1 MEERRTSEHARH
13 TLPKPAKSDPFSRTV
28 EPTSW
33 QTAQPTE
40 RPRDRHRPSAVVG
53 FSVVVPGDD
62 GAVEIDGL
70 LVEPEFGKRGIGRRL
85 VAHAVTIA
93 RAAGARALRVV
104 VNPRAAGFYA
114 ACGFEIIGAAEV
126 RFGSALSAVLKI
138 DGKAGR
144 PVSP

>member
-1 MEERRTSEHARH
+1 MTV
-13 TLPKPAKSDPFSRTV
+13 PSRSTGCWSSRNSGR
-28 EPTSW
+28 E
-33 QTAQPTE
+33 A
-40 RPRDRHRPSAVVG
+40 SAG
-53 FSVVVPGDD
+53 G
-62 GAVEIDGL
+62 
-70 LVEPEFGKRGIGRRL
+70 L